1 MINYQLPPDRNDFLI
16 IFPSI
21 GPNIELK
28 SLLCLREQHLTRLL
42 FFAKTWMKTKRF
54 NLRSRLCMNSSS
66 KIGLI
71 IHHVVLKSRMKQ
83 RVGGIG
89 ASWTEH
95 WQFKT
100 TWKSRPYRIFRSA
113 YFQLVNPLKALRRKS
128 FTIYKQEQIHGRGL
142 AETEKSS
149 VNRKAVIHLE
159 EQIAWENKTFHH
171 IKPISTPSLLC
182 LTGSIPQSIKSK
194 AFLHHPVFKF
204 SYYHLHLHQEFPFLS
219 FS

>member
-28 SLLCLREQHLTRLL
+28 SLLCLRGQHLTRLL

-100 TWKSRPYRIFRSA
+100 TWKSRPYRIFQSA
-113 YFQLVNPLKALRRKS
+113 CFQLVNPVRRNG
-128 FTIYKQEQIHGRGL
+128 FTIYKQEHMYSRDWKEQCRSESRHKSRRANCMRKPDFSSHKTYFNPVTPLPKRLYTTIH
-142 AETEKSS
+142 
-149 VNRKAVIHLE
+149 
-159 EQIAWENKTFHH
+159 
-171 IKPISTPSLLC
+171 
-182 LTGSIPQSIKSK
+182 
-194 AFLHHPVFKF
+194 
-204 SYYHLHLHQEFPFLS
+204 
-219 FS
+219 